1 MRRRDF
7 INIVGSAAAW
17 PFAAH
22 AQQAGVPVIGLL
34 GIRTAEFDAPL
45 LAEFIRGIRE
55 TGFVEGRD
63 VKIEYRWAGGQFD
76 RLPSFAEELVRR
88 NVALIVTFGGTAATL
103 AAKAASTTI
112 PIVFTTGDDPVRSGL
127 VSSLNRPGGN
137 TTGGTFFYNELAA
150 KQLDLLHRLLP
161 TMTVLAMLANPN
173 EVGAELEIND
183 AETAARSKGL
193 QLIVMRAGT
202 EGEIDDAFA
211 TFAQHHAGAV
221 LIASNPFYVVRAN
234 QLFALAAH
242 YALPTMFWRR
252 ELAEAGGLMSYGAS
266 PTEIYHQI
274 GAYAGRILKGEQP
287 GDLPVIQVTKI
298 EFVINLKT
306 ANALHLDIPPML
318 LALADEVIE

>member
-17 PFAAH
+17 PFAAY

-34 GIRTAEFDAPL
+34 GIRSAEFDAPL
-45 LAEFIRGIRE
+45 LAEFIRGMRKA
-55 TGFVEGRD
+55 GLVEGRD

-76 RLPSFAEELVRR
+76 RLPSLAEELVRR

-112 PIVFTTGDDPVRSGL
+112 PIVFSVGDDPVRSGL
-127 VSSLNRPGGN
+127 VSSLSHPGGKI
-137 TTGGTFFYNELAA
+137 TGATNFYNDLAA

-161 TMTVLAMLANPN
+161 TVTVFAMLTNPN
-173 EVGAELEIND
+173 EVAAESEISD
-183 AETAARSKGL
+183 AESAARSKGL
-193 QLIVMRAGT
+193 QLTVMRAST
-202 EGEIDDAFA
+202 EREIDTAFA
-211 TFAQHHAGAV
+211 IIAQHHAGAV
-221 LIASNPFYVVRAN
+221 LVGSNPYYVVRAN
-234 QLFALAAH
+234 QLITLAAR

-252 ELAEAGGLMSYGAS
+252 ELPEAGGLMSYGAN

-274 GAYAGRILKGEQP
+274 GTYAARILKGEQAS
-287 GDLPVIQVTKI
+287 DLPVIQVTKI

-306 ANALHLDIPPML
+306 AKALHLDIPPTL

>member
-1 MRRRDF
+1 MRRREF
-7 INIVGSAAAW
+7 ITLLSGAAAAW
-17 PFAAH
+17 PIAART
-22 AQQAGVPVIGLL
+22 QQAGVPVIGLL

-63 VKIEYRWAGGQFD
+63 VKLEYRWAGGQFD

-112 PIVFTTGDDPVRSGL
+112 PIVFAVGDDPVRSGL
-127 VSSLNRPGGN
+127 VSSLSRPGGKI
-137 TTGGTFFYNELAA
+137 TGATNFYNELGA

-161 TMTVLAMLANPN
+161 TVTVFAILANPN
-173 EVGAELEIND
+173 EVAAESEIND
-183 AETAARSKGL
+183 AESAARSKGL
-193 QLIVMRAGT
+193 QLTVMRART
-202 EGEIDDAFA
+202 EREIGNAFA

-221 LIASNPFYVVRAN
+221 LVASNPYYVVRAN
-234 QLFALAAH
+234 QLITLAAR

-252 ELAEAGGLMSYGAS
+252 ELPEAGGLMSYGAN

-274 GAYAGRILKGEQP
+274 GTYAARILKGEQP

-306 ANALHLDIPPML
+306 AKALHLDIPPTL
-318 LALADEVIE
+318 LAADEVIE

>member
-7 INIVGSAAAW
+7 ISIFGSAAVW
-17 PFAAH
+17 PFTAT
-22 AQQAGVPVIGLL
+22 AQTAGVPTIGLL

-45 LAEFIRGIRE
+45 LADFIRGMRE
-55 TGFVEGRD
+55 SGFVEGRD

-103 AAKAASTTI
+103 AAKAASSTI
-112 PIVFTTGDDPVRSGL
+112 PIVFSVGDDPVRSGL
-127 VSSLNRPGGN
+127 VSSLSRPGGKI
-137 TTGGTFFYNELAA
+137 TGATNFYNELAA

-161 TMTVLAMLANPN
+161 TVTVFAMLANPN
-173 EVGAELEIND
+173 EVAAESEIND
-183 AETAARSKGL
+183 AESAARSKGL
-193 QLIVMRAGT
+193 QLRVIRAST
-202 EGEIDDAFA
+202 EREIDNAFA
-211 TFAQHHAGAV
+211 TFAQHHAGAILV
-221 LIASNPFYVVRAN
+221 ASNPYYAVRAN
-234 QLFALAAH
+234 QLVALAAR

-252 ELAEAGGLMSYGAS
+252 ELPEAGGLMSYGAS

-274 GAYAGRILKGEQP
+274 GSYAARILKGEQA

-306 ANALHLDIPPML
+306 AQALHLDIPPTL

>member
-45 LAEFIRGIRE
+45 LAEFIRGMSE
-55 TGFVEGRD
+55 TGLVEGRD
-63 VKIEYRWAGGQFD
+63 VKIEHRWAGGQFD
-76 RLPSFAEELVRR
+76 RLPSLAEELVRR
-88 NVALIVTFGGTAATL
+88 NVALIVTFGGTAATR
-103 AAKAASTTI
+103 AVKATGTSI
-112 PIVFTTGDDPVRSGL
+112 PIVFAIGDDPVQSGL
-127 VSSLNRPGGN
+127 VSSLSRPGGN
-137 TTGGTFFYNELAA
+137 TTGATNFYNELGA
-150 KQLDLLHRLLP
+150 KQLDLLHQLLP
-161 TMTVLAMLANPN
+161 TVTVLAMLANPN
-173 EVGAELEIND
+173 EVGAESQIND
-183 AETAARSKGL
+183 AATAARSKGL
-193 QLIVMRAGT
+193 QLTVMRAST
-202 EGEIDDAFA
+202 EREIDDAFV
-211 TFAQHHAGAV
+211 TFVQHRAGAV
-221 LIASNPFYVVRAN
+221 LIASNPFYVVRAT
-234 QLFALAAH
+234 QLIALAAH
-242 YALPTMFWRR
+242 YALATMFWRR

-274 GAYAGRILKGEQP
+274 GIYAGRILKGEQP

-306 ANALHLDIPPML
+306 AMALHLDIPPTL

>member
-34 GIRTAEFDAPL
+34 GIRTAEFDVPL
-45 LAEFIRGIRE
+45 LAEFIRGMRE
-55 TGFVEGRD
+55 TGLVEGRD

-76 RLPSFAEELVRR
+76 RLPGFAEELVRR
-88 NVALIVTFGGTAATL
+88 NVSLIVTFGGTAATR
-103 AAKAASTTI
+103 AAKAASATI
-112 PIVFTTGDDPVRSGL
+112 PIVFGIGDDPVQFGL
-127 VSSLNRPGGN
+127 VTSLNHPGGN
-137 TTGGTFFYNELAA
+137 ITGATNFYNELAA

-161 TMTVLAMLANPN
+161 AVTVFAMLANPN
-173 EVGAELEIND
+173 EVGAESEIND
-183 AETAARSKGL
+183 AETAARSKGV
-193 QLIVMRAGT
+193 QLTVMRAST
-202 EGEIDDAFA
+202 EREIDNGFA
-211 TFAQHHAGAV
+211 TFAQHHVGAV
-221 LIASNPFYVVRAN
+221 LLASNPFYVVQAN
-234 QLFALAAH
+234 QLIALAAH

-266 PTEIYHQI
+266 PTEIYRQI
-274 GAYAGRILKGEQP
+274 GIYAGRILKGEQP
-287 GDLPVIQVTKI
+287 GDLPVIQVTRI

-306 ANALHLDIPPML
+306 AKALHLDIPPTL